1 MIFPFII
8 FLISFA
14 PLIILIN
21 QATLRF
27 VAPII
32 MLTLG
37 LAKFFKFP
45 TPIVQ
50 FNAKVFPF
58 LIEIFP
64 YPIQLFTA
72 HL

>member
-1 MIFPFII
+1 MIFLFII

-27 VAPII
+27 FAPSII
-32 MLTLG
+32 MISLG
-37 LAKFFKFP
+37 LAKFFTFP

-50 FNAKVFPF
+50 FIA
-58 LIEIFP
+58 
-64 YPIQLFTA
+64 
-72 HL
+72 

>member
-1 MIFPFII
+1 MIFTFII

-37 LAKFFKFP
+37 LAKFFTFP

-50 FNAKVFPF
+50 FIAQIFPF
-58 LIEIFP
+58 LIALFP
-64 YPIQLFTA
+64 YPIKLFTA